1 MQQEAVGSVYQAW
14 PESFNQVVGEAQSV
28 ATLTKHTLGVE
39 YSGLRGTLACCIFG
53 VFQRRMYGR
62 PGCGVLSFRGRCDDI
77 LLDLATF
84 VSPIK
89 SWVTEEWGCSCTYM
103 LLDRVFLSLDWF
115 VLQVVH
121 KRRER
126 TFFHSVF
133 YLVELADELSMYMY
147 VVSIAPSY

>member
-1 MQQEAVGSVYQAW
+1 MVHFWCFSAAYVWTSW
-14 PESFNQVVGEAQSV
+14 
-28 ATLTKHTLGVE
+28 
-39 YSGLRGTLACCIFG
+39 LR
-53 VFQRRMYGR
+53 R
-62 PGCGVLSFRGRCDDI
+62 LSFRGRCDDI

-89 SWVTEEWGCSCTYM
+89 SWVTEEWGCSCTYI